1 MLQNIERGEH
11 ATIEIKIYIYIY
23 IYIEERQGREIWKQE
38 KKQYGYITGIIC
50 LFFKNT

>member
-11 ATIEIKIYIYIY
+11 ATIEIKKKKKKKK
-23 IYIEERQGREIWKQE
+23 ETQWREIWKQE